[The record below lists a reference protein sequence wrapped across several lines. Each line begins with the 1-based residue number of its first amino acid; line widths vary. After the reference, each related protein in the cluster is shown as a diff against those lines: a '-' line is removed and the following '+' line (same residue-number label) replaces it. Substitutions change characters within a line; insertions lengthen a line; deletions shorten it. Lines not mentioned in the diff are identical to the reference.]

1 MSSSNYVSL
10 REKKID
16 ALITKMFGDKS
27 PDLAVILKA
36 DLMSKDEFANSPD
49 LDEQQKEML
58 ENDLIER
65 NKPLLAQIRAENEIF
80 ACGIGQLQMTYN
92 EMGQLHTITQLPVE
106 SSSK

>member
-16 ALITKMFGDKS
+16 ALISKMFGDKS

-49 LDEQQKEML
+49 LDEQQKENL
-58 ENDLIER
+58 ENELIER

-80 ACGIGQLQMTYN
+80 ACATEQFQMTYDSL
-92 EMGQLHTITQLPVE
+92 GQLHTITQLPTE
-106 SSSK
+106 TSSK